1 METRHS
7 KTAAQQCRFY
17 EVENIF
23 VYMVETY
30 INGNNSNLRTLYKE
44 LRRDARKDFI
54 DFLFETMETQDTKKI
69 IQTII

>member
-44 LRRDARKDFI
+44 LRRDARKDFF

>member
-1 METRHS
+1 
-7 KTAAQQCRFY
+7 
-17 EVENIF
+17 
-23 VYMVETY
+23 MVETY

>member
-1 METRHS
+1 METRHC